1 MSSDYEIS
9 AWSEIERVNRFLDG
23 ISLSPNEILHSEGQ
37 DKKSVVPNDESLALQ
52 YYDFLNAATI
62 KAGHIE
68 ICNYNDIEH
77 GAFLGAGAT
86 MIVNRG
92 LWRSKAVAIK

>member
-9 AWSEIERVNRFLDG
+9 AWSEIERVDRFLDA
-23 ISLSPNEILHSEGQ
+23 ISLSPNEVHSEVQ

-52 YYDFLNAATI
+52 YYDFLNAVTI
-62 KAGHIE
+62 EAGHIE
-68 ICNYNDIEH
+68 TCNYNDIEH